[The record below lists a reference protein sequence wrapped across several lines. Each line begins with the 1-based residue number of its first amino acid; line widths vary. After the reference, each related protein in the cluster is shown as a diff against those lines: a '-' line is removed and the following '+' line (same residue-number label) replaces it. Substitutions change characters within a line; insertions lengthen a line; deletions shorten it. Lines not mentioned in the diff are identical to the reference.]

1 MHMDYGYL
9 SCTMTEARGGVGC
22 EHGEV
27 TSTRD
32 LRMPAGAKEQDPRRR
47 AEALRNGLVVVLAVA
62 SGAADAL
69 GFLALGSAFTSVMTG
84 NMVLFGVATAHGDV
98 SGMLLTAVAIGAFV
112 AGAALGTRIAGSP
125 AQGDP
130 VWPASVTWALA
141 VELVLF
147 AGVGLAW
154 WVLGSE
160 PPASAY
166 LPLLGVAAAA
176 LGLQS
181 SAIQRF
187 GVSGLSTTYLTGTLT
202 TVVIR
207 LTSGHGFRAVQH
219 SAVILLGLIVGA
231 GLMAALIAWAPV
243 LVPLLLV
250 LTVGGVLAVVLLRR
264 EVLHR

>member
-1 MHMDYGYL
+1 MDYGDL
-9 SCTMTEARGGVGC
+9 SCSVMETCVGYRC
-22 EHGEV
+22 EHEPV
-27 TSTRD
+27 TRARD
-32 LRMPAGAKEQDPRRR
+32 VSLPMSAPPEPTSR
-47 AEALRNGLVVVLAVA
+47 AHGEALRNRLVVVLAVT

-98 SGMLLTAVAIGAFV
+98 SGMLLTSVAIGAFV
-112 AGAALGTRIAGSP
+112 AGAALGTRVAGSP
-125 AQGDP
+125 APDDP
-130 VWPASVTWALA
+130 VWPVAVTRALA
-141 VELVLF
+141 VECVLF
-147 AGVGLAW
+147 TGVGIAW
-154 WVLGSE
+154 WALGSD
-160 PPASAY
+160 PPSSAY
-166 LPLLGVAAAA
+166 LPLLAASAAA

-207 LTSGHGFRAVQH
+207 LTSGHGFRAVRH

-231 GLMAALIAWAPV
+231 GLMAALIVVSPV
-243 LVPLLLV
+243 LVPVLLV
-250 LTVGGVLAVVLLRR
+250 LSVGGVLAVVGLRR